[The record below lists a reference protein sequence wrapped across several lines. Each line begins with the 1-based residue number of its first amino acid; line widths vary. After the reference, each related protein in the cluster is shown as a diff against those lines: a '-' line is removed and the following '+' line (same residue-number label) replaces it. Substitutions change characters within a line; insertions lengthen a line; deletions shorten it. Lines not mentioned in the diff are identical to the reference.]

1 MMKPEFQLAENP
13 FPLYQI
19 KVKGALH
26 EKWSDWFGGLE
37 IKTERSP
44 DGSDLTVLQ
53 GSIQDR
59 AALRGILVK
68 LLDLNLVLISV
79 QQIQAT
85 PEEKKSAGK

>member
-1 MMKPEFQLAENP
+1 MLKPEFKLAENP

-19 KVKGALH
+19 KVKGVLH

-44 DGSDLTVLQ
+44 NGSHLTVLQ
-53 GSIQDR
+53 GKIQDR

-79 QQIQAT
+79 KQIQSA